1 MEDALDG
8 VKSYF
13 TSNLEAA
20 LVVIEAARTCTITRW
35 KVLDTHMVQ
44 SRQLPAIVLMPAG
57 SVPDYL
63 DDDGPSDDAW
73 YEHNIMIITASY
85 GSNPK
90 NVMYELMR
98 YQEAY
103 QALIATDNTFGS
115 LFNRIRLGASDF
127 DEIREAQDEKRLIQI
142 LYQAIEVR
150 EVL

>member
-1 MEDALDG
+1 MEDALGG

-13 TSNLEAA
+13 TTNLEAA
-20 LVVIEAARTCTITRW
+20 VAAIESARNCTITRW
-35 KVLDTHMVQ
+35 KVLDTYMVQ
-44 SRQLPAIVLMPAG
+44 SRQLPAIMIIPDG

-63 DDDGPSDDAW
+63 DDEGPSDDAW

-103 QALIATDNTFGS
+103 RALIDADNTFGS

>member
-8 VKSYF
+8 IKDYF

-20 LVVIEAARTCTITRW
+20 LVTIETARSCTITRW
-35 KVLDTHMVQ
+35 KVLDTYMVQ
-44 SRQLPAIVLMPAG
+44 SRQLPAIMIIPEG
-57 SVPDYL
+57 SAPEYL
-63 DDDGPSDDAW
+63 DEEGPGDEAW
-73 YEHNIMIITASY
+73 YTHNIMIITASY
-85 GSNPK
+85 GNNPK
-90 NVMYELMR
+90 DVMYELMR

-103 QALIATDNTFGS
+103 VALINADNTFGS
-115 LFNRIRLGASDF
+115 VFNRIQLGASDF